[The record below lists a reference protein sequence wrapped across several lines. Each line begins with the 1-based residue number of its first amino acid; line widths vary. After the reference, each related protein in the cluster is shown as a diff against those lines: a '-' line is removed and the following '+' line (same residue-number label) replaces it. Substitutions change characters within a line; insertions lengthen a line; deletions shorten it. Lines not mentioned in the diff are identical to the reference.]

1 MGGLIDFLNELTL
14 GSLQYALTGR
24 QTDGDKITLWN
35 LVPNYEVINFIEKTD
50 EEKLND
56 ARRGAAMRGLVPVI
70 VWLAALLGTILVS
83 DSDGV
88 GTSSRALLVGSDGTK
103 ADDNLSNSWY
113 SVLGFNVMQLILLV
127 SAGALIPIKKQADRF
142 YQWQRQ
148 WKWAENLPWPLKE
161 LKNLVI
167 SLFSSNLVQIARL
180 GVDLG
185 FFFVSAAAVWYSLEA
200 FSNLSNIQPDG
211 SRANDDARDA
221 LIKVFGLVALQI
233 LVILR
238 FRERDAGKSEKSPKL
253 LESLANTED
262 LIAAKQEGPENK
274 AGIGGVNLDFSAKER
289 GLKIHNF
296 Y

>member
-1 MGGLIDFLNELTL
+1 MGEFLNFLNEATL
-14 GSLQYALTGR
+14 GALQYALTGR
-24 QTDGDKITLWN
+24 QTDGDNVTLMN
-35 LVPNYEVINFIEKTD
+35 LLPILGTANPSEV
-50 EEKLND
+50 KLNI
-56 ARRGAAMRGLVPVI
+56 ARRNAAWRGLMPVI
-70 VWLAALLGTILVS
+70 VWLAALLATIWVS

-88 GTSSRALLVGSDGTK
+88 GHASRAILVGSDGAK

-127 SAGALIPIKKQADRF
+127 SAGVLIPLKKQADRL
-142 YQWQRQ
+142 YEWQRQ
-148 WKWAENLPWPLKE
+148 FGEDWSWPLKE
-161 LKNLVI
+161 LKNLVV
-167 SLFSSNLVQIARL
+167 SLVTSNLIQIARL

-211 SRANDDARDA
+211 SSANDDARDA

-238 FRERDAGKSEKSPKL
+238 FRERDAGKSEKSPAY

-262 LIAAKQEGPENK
+262 LIAANQEGPENK
-274 AGIGGVNLDFSAKER
+274 AGIAGVNLDFSAKER

>member
-1 MGGLIDFLNELTL
+1 MG
-14 GSLQYALTGR
+14 
-24 QTDGDKITLWN
+24 
-35 LVPNYEVINFIEKTD
+35 KTD

-253 LESLANTED
+253 LESLA
-262 LIAAKQEGPENK
+262 
-274 AGIGGVNLDFSAKER
+274 
-289 GLKIHNF
+289 
-296 Y
+296 